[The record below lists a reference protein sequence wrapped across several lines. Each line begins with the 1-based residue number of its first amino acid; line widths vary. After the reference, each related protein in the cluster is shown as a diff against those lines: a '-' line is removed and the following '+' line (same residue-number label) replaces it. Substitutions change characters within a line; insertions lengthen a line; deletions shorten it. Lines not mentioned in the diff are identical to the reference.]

1 MQSLGI
7 PVFTAFAG
15 RFLTRLSILASL
27 TVFALSA
34 ANAHAWGLD
43 DVAALASQR
52 AQTPFQNKPKAL
64 PAELANLSYDEY
76 RDIRFSR
83 DAPLWRNDKLPY
95 EANFF
100 HVGREV
106 VSVRLHEIVGGVTKP
121 MRYNPADFNF
131 GKNKL
136 SPQGWGDLGYGGL
149 RIFSNLNTP
158 DVKDELTVFQG
169 ASYFR
174 ALGSG
179 QRYGLSARG
188 LAVDTVGAAKE
199 EFPRFTDFWLER
211 PSADAKQ
218 VTVYALLDSERMTG
232 AYRFDIKPGEN
243 TTTEVHARI
252 FMRPGQNK
260 VATFGVAPLTSMFYF
275 GENQPR
281 PGDFRPEVHDSDGLM
296 MASGDGEWLWRPL

>member
-1 MQSLGI
+1 MQPFSLPLFSTF
-7 PVFTAFAG
+7 PV
-15 RFLTRLSILASL
+15 RFLARLSL
-27 TVFALSA
+27 TAGLVAFTLGA

-43 DVAALASQR
+43 DVASLASQR
-52 AQTPFQNKPKAL
+52 AQTRFQNQPKAL
-64 PAELANLSYDEY
+64 PAELANLNYDEY
-76 RDIRFSR
+76 RDIRFNR
-83 DAPLWRNDKLPY
+83 GAPLWRANRLPY

-106 VSVRLHEIVGGVTKP
+106 VSVRMHEIVGGVAKP
-121 MRYNPADFNF
+121 MRYNPSDFNF

-211 PSADAKQ
+211 PAADAKQ
-218 VTVYALLDSERMTG
+218 VIVYALLDSERMTG
-232 AYRFDIKPGEN
+232 AYRFDITPGEN

-275 GENQPR
+275 GEKNSARRCP
-281 PGDFRPEVHDSDGLM
+281 
-296 MASGDGEWLWRPL
+296 